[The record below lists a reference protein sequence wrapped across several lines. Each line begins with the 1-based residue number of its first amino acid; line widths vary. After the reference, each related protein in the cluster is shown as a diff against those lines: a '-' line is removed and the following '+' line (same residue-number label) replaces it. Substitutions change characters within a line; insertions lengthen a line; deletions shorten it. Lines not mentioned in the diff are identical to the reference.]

1 MAATNILCLSGL
13 SGAFLER
20 AHSIKRDDL
29 APNGHVEIVP
39 LQGARYSPVDTEIL
53 VHKIHRYLLKLREN
67 EPVRIMILAPDF
79 GDEATVNFLNSFFPY
94 ASVRSFQLPDVSLG
108 PNALRMALNK
118 FEKAILREAKAL
130 RNIVNVVSFET
141 DRTNKTPLLLPIRNF
156 VGRGL
161 RELIDDLYSKLP
173 RSDDPQGL
181 IGSAIKKF
189 LATHPAVKPPS
200 SPKPCFSDGA
210 LYFKSP
216 GSDRHGYYRHLSQN
230 AHDPSCLLAAR
241 SRLGGNYKFDFHFDC
256 EPVKGNLKRAYPN
269 CHNGNV
275 RPQKSYLNIA
285 PSDYII

>member
-39 LQGARYSPVDTEIL
+39 LQGARYSSVDTEIL
-53 VHKIHRYLLKLREN
+53 VRKIHRYLLKLREN
-67 EPVRIMILAPDF
+67 EPVRIMVLARDF
-79 GDEATVNFLNSFFPY
+79 GDETTVNFLNSFFPY
-94 ASVRSFQLPDVSLG
+94 ASARSFQLPDVLPG

-118 FEKAILREAKAL
+118 FEKLILRESKAL
-130 RNIVNVVSFET
+130 RSIVNVISFET

-161 RELIDDLYSKLP
+161 SDLIGSLYSELP
-173 RSDDPQGL
+173 RSDDPQAL
-181 IGSAIKKF
+181 INSAVKKF
-189 LATHPAVKPPS
+189 LSAHPPVKPPT
-200 SPKPCFSDGA
+200 SPKPCFSDGV

-230 AHDPSCLLAAR
+230 AHEPSCLLAAR
-241 SRLGGNYKFDFHFDC
+241 SRLGGNYKYDFHFDC
-256 EPVKGNLKRAYPN
+256 ETVRGNLKGAYPN
-269 CHNGNV
+269 CHNDNV